1 MARCS
6 LDLIEKTL
14 GRPNDFSKVAA
25 RRKEIKTKNQ
35 DTEGDRRGGFRSGR
49 RESGAAFV
57 SFQFVFFCFWP
68 RRQTSR
74 RLRAGVREDRA
85 SSAGSAPCVRSR
97 GGGRH
102 STLGPSASPSVRDF
116 FFSPIAKRQNRLLH
130 FQDLGHFVL
139 RRSTHSTPA
148 LFFFCPIKS
157 STRTFDRKVLCS
169 EFGQRI
175 FESGA
180 PPDPSKHTAT
190 GGGKR

>member
-74 RLRAGVREDRA
+74 RLRAGVREDRP

-116 FFSPIAKRQNRLLH
+116 FFSPTAKRQNRLLQ
-130 FQDLGHFVL
+130 FSGLGSLCFTTFHPL
-139 RRSTHSTPA
+139 HPR
-148 LFFFCPIKS
+148 LFFFLSHQKQHKN
-157 STRTFDRKVLCS
+157 F
-169 EFGQRI
+169 
-175 FESGA
+175 
-180 PPDPSKHTAT
+180 
-190 GGGKR
+190 